1 MFFPW
6 KSCAEMSDIY
16 TKKFG
21 NPHFLFH
28 KMISFS
34 NLNYFHDLKKILP
47 WQKNLL
53 RILKN
58 FGITEFFKIRKLF
71 QNTNRNHFMK

>member
-1 MFFPW
+1 
-6 KSCAEMSDIY
+6 MSDIY

-34 NLNYFHDLKKILP
+34 NLNYFHDLKKFYHG
-47 WQKNLL
+47 K
-53 RILKN
+53 K
-58 FGITEFFKIRKLF
+58 TYYEF
-71 QNTNRNHFMK
+71 